1 MTVLFRCQEKFI
13 KKQKNII
20 IFSNTLPFSKKLWYN
35 KMNFYEF
42 VGVLIVKLLVL
53 DGNSIINR
61 AFYGI
66 RPLTTKDGIF
76 TNGIF
81 GFLNILLK
89 LKEQVQPDGIVVA
102 FDLRAPTFRH
112 KMYEEYKAGR
122 KSMPEELAMQMPL
135 LKELLPAFGVTVLE
149 QEGYEADDL
158 LGTLARMC
166 EKDGYDCVLATGDR
180 DSLQLVN
187 HHTHVLLAATK
198 QGQPVLT
205 EYTPELIQE
214 EKGITPIQLID
225 VKALMGDSSDNI
237 PGVAGIG
244 EKTALALI
252 QSFKTLQGVYD
263 NIEDPA
269 IKAGV
274 RAKLQADKEN
284 AFLSYQLGEIDCTV
298 PLDFSVSSLFEK
310 TMNPAE
316 LSQKLARLELFKMIE
331 RLQLQAVPVQES
343 TKETVVKIVSYQGV
357 VEEFACTEND
367 SIFIF
372 SSSESYYFA
381 MNQKVYGCSKELLQ
395 TITSS
400 GAAIYAHDL
409 KGWYHDGF
417 VIANPAFDTMLAAYL
432 LNPSASDYSLSRLIS
447 EYSVSA
453 SVEGEVEDNQREAI
467 ATVACLEDLCK
478 ILHQRLE
485 ADGQLS
491 LLTDMEIP
499 LAYVLYDMEIT
510 GFLVDWEALK
520 SYGDVLEERI
530 QGLMQSIYELVGYEF
545 NLNSPKQLGEALFVK
560 LGLPAKKK
568 TKSGFSTS
576 AEVLEELKNYH
587 PAVEQLLE
595 YRQLAKL
602 KSTYV
607 DGLLAVRGEDG
618 RVHTTFNQA
627 ETRTGRIS
635 SSEPNLQNIPVRREN
650 GRELRRFFI
659 APQGDLLCDAD
670 YSQIELRVLAHMA
683 DDQAMIETFANG
695 GDIHT
700 STAARVFHMPEQM
713 VTPLM
718 RSQAKAVNFGIV
730 YGIGPYSLS
739 NDLNISFKE
748 AKDYIN
754 GYMATYSG
762 VSRYMSQVV
771 EQAKED
777 GYATTLLG
785 RRRYLPELKASNAVT
800 RGFGERVARN
810 MPVQG
815 TSADIIK
822 IAMIRVFHAL
832 KDQGLKAKLIL
843 QVHDE
848 LIVETPKEEQ
858 QIVLAILK
866 QEMEQAVLLKV
877 PMEVD
882 AHVGETWY
890 DAKG

>member
-1 MTVLFRCQEKFI
+1 M
-13 KKQKNII
+13 
-20 IFSNTLPFSKKLWYN
+20 
-35 KMNFYEF
+35 
-42 VGVLIVKLLVL
+42 KLLVL

-66 RPLTTKDGIF
+66 RPLTTKDGVF
-76 TNGIF
+76 TNGIY
-81 GFLNILLK
+81 GFVNILLK
-89 LKEQVQPDGIVVA
+89 LKEQTNPDGIVAA

-112 KMYEEYKAGR
+112 KMYDGYKAGR
-122 KSMPEELAMQMPL
+122 KGMPEELAMQMPL
-135 LKELLPAFGVTVLE
+135 LKELLPDMGVTILE
-149 QEGYEADDL
+149 KEGYEADDL
-158 LGTLARMC
+158 LGTLSRLC
-166 EKDGYDCVLATGDR
+166 EKNGHDCVLATGDR

-205 EYTPELIQE
+205 EYTPDLIRE
-214 EKGITPIQLID
+214 EKGIDPIQLID

-244 EKTALALI
+244 EKTALSLI
-252 QSFKTLQGVYD
+252 QSFGDLQGVYD
-263 NIEDPA
+263 HIDDA
-269 IKAGV
+269 VIKTGV
-274 RAKLQADKEN
+274 RTKLLTDKEN
-284 AFLSYQLGEIDCTV
+284 AFLSYQLGKIDCDV
-298 PLDFSVSSLFEK
+298 PLELSLNTLFANS
-310 TMNPAE
+310 MVPAS
-316 LSQKLARLELFKMIE
+316 LSQKLARLELFKIIE
-331 RLQLQAVPVQES
+331 RLHLQSVPTVQEVQAPSVASYTYCINESPCLQAGEKV
-343 TKETVVKIVSYQGV
+343 Y
-357 VEEFACTEND
+357 
-367 SIFIF
+367 IF
-372 SSSESYYFA
+372 SFENTCYLVT
-381 MNQKVYGCSKELLQ
+381 NQKVYPLSKEELQ
-395 TITSS
+395 CAVNSS
-400 GAAIYAHDL
+400 VDVYAHDL
-409 KGWYHDGF
+409 KAWYHDG
-417 VIANPAFDTMLAAYL
+417 VIIQIPAFDTMLAAYL
-432 LNPSASDYSLSRLIS
+432 LNPSASDYSLPRLVS
-447 EYSVSA
+447 EYGVTVSVK
-453 SVEGEVEDNQREAI
+453 GEIPEEQREGVTLA
-467 ATVACLEDLCK
+467 ACLESLCEMLYK
-478 ILHQRLE
+478 RLE
-485 ADGQLS
+485 DDGQLK
-491 LLTDMEIP
+491 LLTEIEIP
-499 LAYVLYDMEIT
+499 LAYVLHDMEQT
-510 GFLVDWEALK
+510 GFLVDWDALK
-520 SYGDVLEERI
+520 AYGLVLDNRI
-530 QGLMQSIYELVGYEF
+530 ADLIQSIYNLVGYEF

-595 YRQLAKL
+595 YRQLSKL

-650 GRELRRFFI
+650 GKELRRFFI
-659 APQGDLLCDAD
+659 APENSVLCDAD

-683 DDQAMIETFANG
+683 EDSAMIETFANG

-700 STAARVFHMPEQM
+700 STAARVFHMPEQL

-754 GYMATYSG
+754 GYMSTYSG
-762 VSRYMSQVV
+762 VASYMTHVV

-777 GYATTLLG
+777 GYAATLFG
-785 RRRYLPELKASNAVT
+785 RRRYLPELKATNAIT

-810 MPVQG
+810 MPIQG

-822 IAMIRVFHAL
+822 IAMIRVFGAL
-832 KDQGLKAKLIL
+832 KEKGLQAKLIL

-848 LIVETPKEEQ
+848 LIVEAPKKEQ
-858 QIVLAILK
+858 EMVLALLK
-866 QEMEQAVLLKV
+866 QEMEQAVSLTV

-882 AHVGETWY
+882 AHLGETWY

>member
-1 MTVLFRCQEKFI
+1 M
-13 KKQKNII
+13 
-20 IFSNTLPFSKKLWYN
+20 
-35 KMNFYEF
+35 
-42 VGVLIVKLLVL
+42 KLLVL
-53 DGNSIINR
+53 DGNSIVNR

-66 RPLTTKDGIF
+66 RPLTTKDGVF
-76 TNGIF
+76 TNGIY

-89 LKEQVQPDGIVVA
+89 LKEQVQPNGIVAA

-112 KMYEEYKAGR
+112 KLYDQYKAGR
-122 KSMPEELAMQMPL
+122 KGMPEELAMQMPL
-135 LKELLPAFGVTVLE
+135 LKQLLPNMGVTVLE

-158 LGTLARMC
+158 LGTLSRMC
-166 EKDGYDCVLATGDR
+166 EKEGYDCVLATGDR

-205 EYTPELIQE
+205 EYTPEFIQE

-237 PGVAGIG
+237 PGVAGVG
-244 EKTALALI
+244 EKTALSLI
-252 QSFKTLQGVYD
+252 QSFGSLQGVYD
-263 NIEDPA
+263 HLEDPS

-274 RAKLQADKEN
+274 RTKLENDKDN
-284 AFLSYQLGEIDCTV
+284 AFLSYQLGEIDCNV
-298 PLDFSVSSLFEK
+298 PLALSLTSLFEK
-310 TMNPAE
+310 QMVPDE
-316 LSQKLARLELFKMIE
+316 LSKQLASLELFKMIE
-331 RLQLQAVPVQES
+331 RLNLQ
-343 TKETVVKIVSYQGV
+343 TVVATAPQKKEGQAYSFGGETNSLPDAEDLYILCFDNAYFCV
-357 VEEFACTEND
+357 VNHT
-367 SIFIF
+367 I
-372 SSSESYYFA
+372 YR
-381 MNQKVYGCSKELLQ
+381 CSKEVLAKA
-395 TITSS
+395 TEN
-400 GAAIYAHDL
+400 ANVYAHDI
-409 KGWYHDGF
+409 KAWYHKGF
-417 VIANPAFDTMLAAYL
+417 VMNHPAFDTLLAAYL
-432 LNPSASDYSLSRLIS
+432 QNPSASDYSLSRLVS
-447 EYSVSA
+447 EYQISA
-453 SVEGEVEDNQREAI
+453 SVEGTIPQEYQEEVQTA
-467 ATVACLEDLCK
+467 ACFQGLCEE
-478 ILHQRLE
+478 LTRRLTR
-485 ADGQLS
+485 DGQLT
-491 LLTDMEIP
+491 LLKEMEIP
-499 LAYVLYDMEIT
+499 LAYVLYDMEKT
-510 GFLVDWEALK
+510 GFLVDWDALEQ
-520 SYGDVLEERI
+520 YGKRVSEQIDR
-530 QGLMQSIYELVGYEF
+530 LMKSIYDLVGYEF

-576 AEVLEELKNYH
+576 AEVLEELKNQH

-607 DGLLAVRGEDG
+607 DGLMAVRGEDG
-618 RVHTTFNQA
+618 RVRTTFHQA

-659 APQGDLLCDAD
+659 ASKGNVLCDAD

-683 DDQAMIETFANG
+683 DDTAMIETFASG

-700 STAARVFHMPEQM
+700 STAAKVFGMPPELI
-713 VTPLM
+713 TPLM
-718 RSQAKAVNFGIV
+718 RSRAKAVNFGIV

-762 VSRYMSQVV
+762 VANYMTHVV
-771 EQAKED
+771 EQAKEN
-777 GYATTLLG
+777 GYASTLMG
-785 RRRYLPELKASNAVT
+785 RRRYLPELKASNAIT

-832 KDQGLKAKLIL
+832 KEKGLQAKLIL

-848 LIVETPKEEQ
+848 LIVESPEKEKDT
-858 QIVLAILK
+858 VLAILK
-866 QEMEQAVLLKV
+866 EEMEKAVSLKV

-882 AHVGETWY
+882 AHIGETWF

>member
-1 MTVLFRCQEKFI
+1 M
-13 KKQKNII
+13 
-20 IFSNTLPFSKKLWYN
+20 
-35 KMNFYEF
+35 
-42 VGVLIVKLLVL
+42 KLLVL
-53 DGNSIINR
+53 DGNSIVNR

-66 RPLTTKDGIF
+66 RPLTTKDGVF
-76 TNGIF
+76 TNGIY

-89 LKEQVQPDGIVVA
+89 LKEQVQPDGIVAA

-112 KMYEEYKAGR
+112 KMYDQYKAGR
-122 KSMPEELAMQMPL
+122 KGMPDELAMQMPL
-135 LKELLPAFGVTVLE
+135 LKNLLPNLGVTVLE

-158 LGTLARMC
+158 LGTLSRMC
-166 EKDGYDCVLATGDR
+166 EQEGYDCVLATGDR

-205 EYTPELIQE
+205 QYTPQLIEE
-214 EKGITPIQLID
+214 EKGVTPIQLID

-237 PGVAGIG
+237 PGVAGVG
-244 EKTALALI
+244 EKTALSLI
-252 QSFKTLQGVYD
+252 QTFGSLQGVYD
-263 NIEDPA
+263 HLDDPA
-269 IKAGV
+269 IRPGV
-274 RAKLQADKEN
+274 RTKLQNDKEN
-284 AFLSYQLGEIDCTV
+284 AFLSYQLGEINCKV
-298 PLDFSVSSLFEK
+298 PLKVSLSQLFEK
-310 TMNPAE
+310 TMVPEE
-316 LSQKLARLELFKMIE
+316 LAKQLASLELFKMIE
-331 RLQLQAVPVQES
+331 RLGLQAVSS
-343 TKETVVKIVSYQGV
+343 TKAPTQPEEKEGYVFNGETGEILLKDGEILGILWFDDVCYGV
-357 VEEFACTEND
+357 VNHEIFTCT
-367 SIFIF
+367 
-372 SSSESYYFA
+372 
-381 MNQKVYGCSKELLQ
+381 NQVLSRALQ
-395 TITSS
+395 T
-400 GAAIYAHDL
+400 GCAVYAHDL
-409 KGWYHDGF
+409 KGWYHQGF
-417 VIANPAFDTMLAAYL
+417 AIKNPVLDTLLAAYL
-432 LNPSASDYSLSRLIS
+432 QNPSASDYSLSRLIS
-447 EYSVSA
+447 EYQITTSVS
-453 SVEGEVEDNQREAI
+453 GEIPQEQTEQVQTA
-467 ATVACLEDLCK
+467 ACFYELCQVL
-478 ILHQRLE
+478 IRRLE
-485 ADGQLS
+485 KDGQLS
-491 LLTDMEIP
+491 LLQEMEIP
-499 LAYVLYDMEIT
+499 LAYVLYDMEKS
-510 GFLVDWEALK
+510 GFLVDWDALQQ
-520 SYGDVLEERI
+520 YGIRLEQQIES
-530 QGLMQSIYELVGYEF
+530 LVQSIYGLVGYEF

-618 RVHTTFNQA
+618 RVRTTFHQA

-650 GRELRRFFI
+650 GRELRRFFVA
-659 APQGDLLCDAD
+659 APGNVLCDAD

-683 DDQAMIETFANG
+683 DDSVMIETFNGG

-700 STAARVFHMPEQM
+700 STAAKVFNMPEQLI
-713 VTPLM
+713 TPLM

-748 AKDYIN
+748 AKDYIS

-762 VSRYMSQVV
+762 VAQYMNRVV

-777 GYATTLLG
+777 GYATTLMG
-785 RRRYLPELKASNAVT
+785 RRRYLPELKASNAIT

-822 IAMIRVFHAL
+822 IAMIRVFDAL
-832 KDQGLKAKLIL
+832 KAEGLQAKLIL

-848 LIVETPKEEQ
+848 LIVECPVQEKDR
-858 QIVLAILK
+858 VLSILK
-866 QEMEQAVLLKV
+866 EQMENAVSLKV

-882 AHVGETWY
+882 AHVGETWF

>member
-1 MTVLFRCQEKFI
+1 M
-13 KKQKNII
+13 
-20 IFSNTLPFSKKLWYN
+20 
-35 KMNFYEF
+35 
-42 VGVLIVKLLVL
+42 KLLVL
-53 DGNSIINR
+53 DGNSIVNR

-66 RPLTTKDGIF
+66 RPLTTKDGVF
-76 TNGIF
+76 TNGIY

-89 LKEQVQPDGIVVA
+89 LKEQVQPDGIVAA

-112 KMYEEYKAGR
+112 KLYDEYKAGR
-122 KSMPEELAMQMPL
+122 KGMPEELAMQMPL
-135 LKELLPAFGVTVLE
+135 LKELLPDMGVTVLE
-149 QEGYEADDL
+149 KEGYEADDL
-158 LGTLARMC
+158 LGTLSRMC
-166 EKDGYDCVLATGDR
+166 EKEGYDCVLATGDR

-205 EYTPELIQE
+205 EYTPSLIEE

-237 PGVAGIG
+237 PGVAGVG
-244 EKTALALI
+244 EKTALSLI
-252 QSFKTLQGVYD
+252 QTFGSLQGVYD
-263 NIEDPA
+263 HIDDPS

-274 RAKLQADKEN
+274 RAKLTADKDN
-284 AFLSYQLGEIDCTV
+284 AFLSYRLGEIDCAV
-298 PLDFSVSSLFEK
+298 PVEQPLTSLFENK
-310 TMNPAE
+310 GSPSG

-331 RLQLQAVPVQES
+331 RLNLQSVPVES
-343 TKETVVKIVSYQGV
+343 VRETVGQAYVYQGV
-357 VEEFACTEND
+357 ADHLPVTQN
-367 SIFIF
+367 S
-372 SSSESYYFA
+372 
-381 MNQKVYGCSKELLQ
+381 KVYVLAGEDCYYAVVEKKIYCCSKETLLE
-395 TITSS
+395 ITQSPV
-400 GAAIYAHDL
+400 AVYAHDL
-409 KGWYHDGF
+409 KTWYHHGF
-417 VIANPAFDTMLAAYL
+417 TIENPAFDTMLAAYL
-432 LNPSASDYSLSRLIS
+432 QNPSASDYSLTRLLS
-447 EYSVSA
+447 EYQITASLEGNVPGTHKENVSVA
-453 SVEGEVEDNQREAI
+453 
-467 ATVACLEDLCK
+467 ACLEGLCEE
-478 ILHQRLE
+478 LYQRLTQ
-485 ADGQLS
+485 DGQLS
-491 LLTDMEIP
+491 LLTNMEIP
-499 LAYVLYDMEIT
+499 LAYVLYDMEKR
-510 GFLVDWEALK
+510 GFLVDWDALEQ
-520 SYGDVLEERI
+520 YGEKVTAQIDRLV
-530 QGLMQSIYELVGYEF
+530 QSIYDLVGYEF

-576 AEVLEELKNYH
+576 AEVLEELKNHH

-607 DGLLAVRGEDG
+607 DGLLAVQGEDG
-618 RVHTTFNQA
+618 RVRTTFHQA

-650 GRELRRFFI
+650 GRELRRFFV
-659 APQGDLLCDAD
+659 ASKGNVLCDAD

-683 DDQAMIETFANG
+683 DDRVMIETFAGG

-700 STAARVFHMPEQM
+700 STASKVFNMPAEL

-718 RSQAKAVNFGIV
+718 RSRAKAVNFGIV

-762 VSRYMSQVV
+762 VARYMNRVV

-777 GYATTLLG
+777 GYASTLMG
-785 RRRYLPELKASNAVT
+785 RRRYLPELKASNAIT

-832 KDQGLKAKLIL
+832 KDKGLKAKLIL

-848 LIVETPKEEQ
+848 LIVKAPKEEQ
-858 QIVLAILK
+858 DLVLSILK
-866 QEMEQAVLLKV
+866 EEMERAVSLKV

>member
-1 MTVLFRCQEKFI
+1 M
-13 KKQKNII
+13 
-20 IFSNTLPFSKKLWYN
+20 
-35 KMNFYEF
+35 
-42 VGVLIVKLLVL
+42 KLLVL
-53 DGNSIINR
+53 DGNSIVNR

-66 RPLTTKDGIF
+66 RPLTTKDGVF
-76 TNGIF
+76 TNGIY

-89 LKEQVQPDGIVVA
+89 LKEQVGPDGIVAA

-112 KMYEEYKAGR
+112 KLYDGYKAGR
-122 KSMPEELAMQMPL
+122 KGMPEELAMQMPL
-135 LKELLPAFGVTVLE
+135 LKDLLPDFGVTILE
-149 QEGYEADDL
+149 KEGYEADDL
-158 LGTLARMC
+158 LGTLSRMC
-166 EKDGYDCVLATGDR
+166 ENEGHDCVLATGDR

-205 EYTPELIQE
+205 EYTPDLILE
-214 EKGITPIQLID
+214 EKGISPIQLID

-244 EKTALALI
+244 EKTALTLI
-252 QSFKTLQGVYD
+252 QSFGNLQGVYN
-263 NIEDPA
+263 NIEDA
-269 IKAGV
+269 TIKNGV
-274 RAKLQADKEN
+274 RTKLIADKDN
-284 AFLSYQLGEIDCTV
+284 AFLSYQLGQIDCNV
-298 PLDFSVSSLFEK
+298 PLEVSLNSLFSK
-310 TMNPAE
+310 TMVPHN

-331 RLQLQAVPVQES
+331 RLQLQTVPA
-343 TKETVVKIVSYQGV
+343 
-357 VEEFACTEND
+357 VEEVQAVSARSYTYHEDKPSVKEGEKVYIFAHED
-367 SIFIF
+367 L
-372 SSSESYYFA
+372 YYA
-381 MNQKVYGCSKELLQ
+381 AVNQKVYTLTKEELQ
-395 TITSS
+395 QVTASS
-400 GAAIYAHDL
+400 VMVYAHDL
-409 KGWYHDGF
+409 KMWYHDGF
-417 VIANPAFDTMLAAYL
+417 TIQNPAFDIMLAAYL

-447 EYSVSA
+447 EYAVSVSL
-453 SVEGEVEDNQREAI
+453 EGEIPEEKREAVTL
-467 ATVACLEDLCK
+467 AACLEGLCDT
-478 ILHQRLE
+478 LYSRLQG
-485 ADGQLS
+485 DGQLT
-491 LLTDMEIP
+491 LLTEIEIP
-499 LAYVLYDMEIT
+499 LAYVLYDMEQT

-520 SYGDVLEERI
+520 SYGKTLEKRI
-530 QGLMQSIYELVGYEF
+530 EDLVQNIYDLVGYEF
-545 NLNSPKQLGEALFVK
+545 NLNSPKQLGEALFIK

-650 GRELRRFFI
+650 GKELRRFFI
-659 APQGDLLCDAD
+659 APQNQVLCDAD

-683 DDQAMIETFANG
+683 EDTAMIETFAAG

-700 STAARVFHMPEQM
+700 STAARVFHMPEEL

-739 NDLNISFKE
+739 YDLNISFKE

-754 GYMATYSG
+754 GYMSTYSG
-762 VSRYMSQVV
+762 VAEYMTRVV

-810 MPVQG
+810 MPIQG

-822 IAMIRVFHAL
+822 IAMIRVFRAL
-832 KDQGLKAKLIL
+832 QEKGLQAKLIL

-848 LIVETPKEEQ
+848 LIVESPKEEQ
-858 QIVLAILK
+858 DTVLALLK
-866 QEMEQAVLLKV
+866 QEMEQAVSLTV